1 MGYPLWEAG
10 EEARKS
16 GDYEKAISRFDE
28 ARALGYLAPVLYKSY
43 SMTYGKLKDI
53 DNEIEIL
60 EEGIDR
66 LKNAVS
72 NAHPH
77 AKKYSTG
84 IKDLET
90 RLDKA
95 KKKKTLH

>member
-66 LKNAVS
+66 LKNATYGD
-72 NAHPH
+72 
-77 AKKYSTG
+77 YSTG

-90 RLDKA
+90 RLEKA